1 MGETMNTDI
10 IVLVR
15 DDDPERK
22 PMLYA
27 CPKCGSVHSP
37 KIYLAREDVQ
47 HATAREA
54 AANCYNCRTHDTCRH
69 CGCETPKGW
78 LACSECRDAQRL
90 EKAVEVADDGGPY
103 FAFSGDEMIHEM
115 EQAIDNGLE
124 WVCPTKE
131 VPPTLDADDIIDG
144 LLSDMHEDADVDDL
158 NGVDAFFAAVKAFN
172 EAQTTRT
179 YWADETRKIRVPAPA
194 GGKDHG

>member
-54 AANCYNCRTHDTCRH
+54 AAN
-69 CGCETPKGW
+69 
-78 LACSECRDAQRL
+78 S
-90 EKAVEVADDGGPY
+90 
-103 FAFSGDEMIHEM
+103 
-115 EQAIDNGLE
+115 
-124 WVCPTKE
+124 
-131 VPPTLDADDIIDG
+131 
-144 LLSDMHEDADVDDL
+144 
-158 NGVDAFFAAVKAFN
+158 
-172 EAQTTRT
+172 
-179 YWADETRKIRVPAPA
+179 
-194 GGKDHG
+194 